1 MHRASNQTLKGGYCL
16 QACDRNLFRKQ
27 EVVVFCHVL
36 DPKRKI
42 FEKIS
47 DFFFYVY
54 TSNIFTQRTKHSKIF
69 DCRAKCFINRCR
81 LNCILAGKKLKNL
94 QKTVKTYSVE
104 IDGPWVGIIL

>member
-42 FEKIS
+42 FEKNLR
-47 DFFFYVY
+47 FLLMY
-54 TSNIFTQRTKHSKIF
+54 TQAIFSLKELNI
-69 DCRAKCFINRCR
+69 
-81 LNCILAGKKLKNL
+81 
-94 QKTVKTYSVE
+94 QKFLIAERNV
-104 IDGPWVGIIL
+104 L

>member
-42 FEKIS
+42 FEKKSQIS
-47 DFFFYVY
+47 SFCTEAIF
-54 TSNIFTQRTKHSKIF
+54 SLKELNIQKILIAE
-69 DCRAKCFINRCR
+69 RNV
-81 LNCILAGKKLKNL
+81 L
-94 QKTVKTYSVE
+94 
-104 IDGPWVGIIL
+104 